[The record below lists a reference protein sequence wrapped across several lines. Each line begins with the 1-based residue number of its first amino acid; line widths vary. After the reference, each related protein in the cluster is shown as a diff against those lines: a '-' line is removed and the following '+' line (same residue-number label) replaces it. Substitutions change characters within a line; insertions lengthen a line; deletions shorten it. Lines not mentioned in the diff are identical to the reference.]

1 MRAEEG
7 VSLVNDHTF
16 LRVDGEL
23 ARLIAA
29 YDWTLTPLGPIDAW
43 PQSLK
48 STISLILHSPVPIVT
63 LWGELGIMIYNDAY
77 SLFAGGRHPQLLGSE
92 VRKGWPE
99 VADFNDNVMKVGLEG
114 KTLAY
119 LDQELVLHRSGKP
132 ERVWMNLDYS
142 PLINEDGVPCGVM
155 AIVVETTAKIK
166 AEEALRNET
175 RLLQILN
182 RTGAN
187 IAAELDLG
195 KVVQMVTDAG
205 VELTGAQFGAFF
217 YNVLNKEGE
226 SYMLYALSGVDKDA
240 FSKFPMPRNTAVFEP
255 TFKGEGVV
263 LSHDIIADP
272 RYGRNAP
279 HKGMPKGHLPVRSY
293 LAVPVTSRTGE
304 VLGGLFFGHN
314 EPGKFQPDHE
324 TLLVGVA
331 GQAATAIDNARLFQA
346 ADRELTVRRNAEEAL
361 QRLNATLEQRVL
373 DEIAERSKTEEQ
385 LRQSQ
390 KMEALGQLTGG
401 VAHDFN
407 NLLQIISGNLQLL
420 AKDMAGNA
428 RGERRIENA
437 LAGVSRGSK
446 LASQLLAFGRRQA
459 LEPKVVNIGRFI
471 AGMGDMMR
479 RTIGESIEIE
489 IVRSGGLWNTLI
501 DPAQIENALLNLAIN
516 ARDAMPD
523 GGRLTIEVGN
533 ASLDDAY
540 VRRNPEAEAGQF
552 VMLAVTDTGTGM
564 TPAVLAQAFE
574 PFFSTKSVGRG
585 TGLGL
590 SMVYGFVR
598 QSGGHVKIYSEVGQG
613 TTVKLYLP
621 RAQQNE
627 DELIETDL
635 GPTIGGT
642 ETILVAEDDEEVR
655 ATVVEMLGDLGYRVL
670 KAKDAASALSII
682 ESGVPIDVLFT
693 DVVMPGPLGSPE
705 LARQARQRQPQIAVL
720 FTSGYT
726 ENAIVHGGRLD
737 PGVELLSKPYQR
749 EALARKIRHILALR
763 RERG

>member
-1 MRAEEG
+1 MSAEDG
-7 VSLVNDHTF
+7 VSPSISQPF
-16 LRVDGEL
+16 LRPDGEL
-23 ARLIAA
+23 ARLIASH
-29 YDWTLTPLGPIDAW
+29 DWSSTPLGDIASW

-63 LWGELGIMIYNDAY
+63 LWGERGIMIYNDAY
-77 SLFAGGRHPQLLGSE
+77 SVFAGGRHPQLLGTE

-99 VADFNDNVMKVGLEG
+99 VADFNDNVMKVGLAG
-114 KTLAY
+114 GTLAY
-119 LDQELVLHRSGKP
+119 TDQELVLYRTGKP

-142 PLINEDGVPCGVM
+142 PLINEMGVPAGVM
-155 AIVVETTAKIK
+155 AIVVETTAKVR

-175 RLLQILN
+175 RFLQILN

-187 IAAELDLG
+187 MAAELDLG
-195 KVVQMVTDAG
+195 KVVQLVTDAG
-205 VELTGAQFGAFF
+205 VALTGAQFGAFF
-217 YNVLNKEGE
+217 YNVLSKEGE
-226 SYMLYALSGVDKDA
+226 SYMLYALSGVDRNT

-263 LSHDIIADP
+263 RSDDILDDP
-272 RYGRNAP
+272 RYGNNGP
-279 HKGMPKGHLPVRSY
+279 YWGMPEGHLPVRSY
-293 LAVPVTSRTGE
+293 LAVPVTSRSGE
-304 VLGGLFFGHN
+304 VLGGLFFGHG
-314 EPGKFQPDHE
+314 ETGKFLPDHE
-324 TLLVGVA
+324 TLLVGIA

-346 ADRELTVRRNAEEAL
+346 AERELSVRRQTEEAL
-361 QRLNATLEQRVL
+361 QRLNTTLEQRVL
-373 DEIAERSKTEEQ
+373 EEIAERSKAEEQ

-420 AKDMAGNA
+420 AKDIAGNA

-446 LASQLLAFGRRQA
+446 LASQLLAFGRRQP

-471 AGMGDMMR
+471 ANMGDMLR
-479 RTIGESIEIE
+479 RTIGEAIEIE
-489 IVRSGGLWNTLI
+489 IVRSGGLWNTLV
-501 DPAQIENALLNLAIN
+501 DPTQIENALLNLAIN

-523 GGRLTIEVGN
+523 GGKLTIEVGN
-533 ASLDDAY
+533 ASLDEAY
-540 VRRNPEAEAGQF
+540 ARQNPEAEAGQF
-552 VMLAVTDTGTGM
+552 VLLAVTDTGTGM
-564 TPAVLAQAFE
+564 TPTVLAQAFE

-598 QSGGHVKIYSEVGQG
+598 QSGGHVKIYSEVGEG

-621 RAQQNE
+621 RIQQNE
-627 DELIETDL
+627 DVLIETDL
-635 GPTIGGT
+635 GPTIGGS

-655 ATVVEMLGDLGYRVL
+655 TTVVEMLGDLGYRVL

-705 LARQARQRQPQIAVL
+705 LARKARQRLPQIAVL

-749 EALARKIRHILALR
+749 ETLARRIRHVLAAR
-763 RERG
+763 RQRG